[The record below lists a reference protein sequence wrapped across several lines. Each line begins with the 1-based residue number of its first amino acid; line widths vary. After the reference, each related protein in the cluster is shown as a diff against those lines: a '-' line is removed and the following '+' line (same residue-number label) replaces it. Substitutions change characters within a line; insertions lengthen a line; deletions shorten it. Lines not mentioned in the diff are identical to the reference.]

1 MAERPGQTAVADA
14 GEPPSP
20 CSLTHLRN
28 DDVDEQAASLR
39 RWDQVYE
46 QLTPGRFIGTLH
58 EVCFGRVQIFRET
71 TSQSVHE
78 AGGACRT
85 WRSLGRTSA
94 FAKRID
100 GDTHPPSEE
109 TASLE
114 ESLGRGKRCAAQRSL
129 RRVSDSGQHV
139 SGGFRRRIRTPKDAL
154 GLTGEHLRHRF
165 VHRETQRCPPF

>member
-71 TSQSVHE
+71 TS
-78 AGGACRT
+78 
-85 WRSLGRTSA
+85 
-94 FAKRID
+94 
-100 GDTHPPSEE
+100 
-109 TASLE
+109 
-114 ESLGRGKRCAAQRSL
+114 
-129 RRVSDSGQHV
+129 
-139 SGGFRRRIRTPKDAL
+139 
-154 GLTGEHLRHRF
+154 
-165 VHRETQRCPPF
+165 